1 MMYPEDEK
9 RALDLLGFKPN
20 QKSVNLD
27 KALIENMRKMPNLDK
42 LAIDSS
48 REFFQKVFARRT
60 TPMCSPV
67 IPPRDQVRI
76 AVHNALHN
84 PNKKLTVQ
92 AYMSGDGMAF
102 NPDTRKF
109 FYPHGVLPKKV
120 IIGRTEGKTRAI
132 DLINWLESMSKV
144 VAPRQTGKATMVH
157 ELFHEIATVAA
168 RDDSFM
174 DLHRQTFIKDMYGR

>member
-9 RALDLLGFKPN
+9 QALDMLGFKPN
-20 QKSVNLD
+20 LKPVNLD
-27 KALIENMRKMPNLDK
+27 KAVIEN
-42 LAIDSS
+42 SH
-48 REFFQKVFARRT
+48 EFFAKVFARRT

-76 AVHNALHN
+76 AVHNALRG
-84 PNKKLTVQ
+84 PNKKLPVQ
-92 AYMSGDGMAF
+92 SYLSGEGMAF

-174 DLHRQTFIKDMYGR
+174 DLHRQTIIKDMYGK